1 MKCPR
6 CQQENPAAQKFCGE
20 CGTPLSGA
28 AVPAASDADL
38 RAEIEHARRS
48 LAEVLEQQTAAA
60 EILKVIS
67 PSPTDIAPVLESVVE
82 SAARLCQAT
91 DVSIFRVE
99 GARMRLVIHRGPLD
113 AAKVGTH
120 TIPIDR
126 RSVNGEAVLQRRTV
140 HVRDL

>member
-20 CGTPLSGA
+20 CGTPLHGA
-28 AVPAASDADL
+28 GAPAASVADL
-38 RAEIEHARRS
+38 RAQIEHARRA
-48 LAEVLEQQTAAA
+48 LVEALEQQTATAD
-60 EILKVIS
+60 ILKVIS
-67 PSPTDIAPVLESVVE
+67 RSPTDIEPVFESVVE
-82 SAARLCQAT
+82 SAAHLCQAT

-113 AAKVGTH
+113 AAEVGKH

-126 RSVNGEAVLQRRTV
+126 DSVN
-140 HVRDL
+140 

>member
-1 MKCPR
+1 MSADLNRARRVGVRMKCAR
-6 CQQENPAAQKFCGE
+6 CQQNNPPAQKFCGE

-28 AVPAASDADL
+28 GAPTASDADL

-48 LAEVLEQQTAAA
+48 LAEALEQQTATA

-67 PSPTDIAPVLESVVE
+67 RSPTDIEPVLESVVE

-91 DVSIFRVE
+91 DVSMFRVE

-113 AAKVGTH
+113 AAEVGK
-120 TIPIDR
+120 DR
-126 RSVNGEAVLQRRTV
+126 KSTRLNSS
-140 HVRDL
+140 H